1 MHYNG
6 STSYFLAHGFEIINF
21 KAKYSEIRA
30 TQLRLRKIWEDFFGD
45 NVKKTELDEYVYDSS
60 VYCGVTAVADILD
73 IPKHW
78 MKTNVIV

>member
-6 STSYFLAHGFEIINF
+6 STSYFLAHAFEIINF

-60 VYCGVTAVADILD
+60 VYYGVTAVADILD
-73 IPKHW
+73 IPKPW
-78 MKTNVIV
+78 MTTNVIV